1 ENAELLC
8 CHLLQQ
14 KDSCSNKVLHS
25 SLAHSPP
32 CGYFHLFALCQYL
45 ALYSSLQS
53 ISSNYFYFSG
63 LILILPCTDTF
74 IRVDLR
80 TVTCNIPPQEIL
92 TKDAVTTQVDGVVY
106 YRIHSAVSAV
116 ANVTDVHSAT
126 FLLAQTTLRNVL
138 GTKSLAQLLA
148 GREEIAHGIQEI
160 LDSATEQWGIKVA
173 RVEIKDIR
181 IPVAMQRTMAAEAEA
196 AQEAR
201 AKVVAAEGE
210 RNASKALKQ
219 ASVVLAN
226 SPAGL
231 QLRYLQTLTTLAAEN
246 NSTIVFPLPINMF
259 ENLGQKN
266 RGG

>member
-1 ENAELLC
+1 MLTPPWVLAPQKGFIFLLC
-8 CHLLQQ
+8 R
-14 KDSCSNKVLHS
+14 S
-25 SLAHSPP
+25 
-32 CGYFHLFALCQYL
+32 ALCLSCQG
-45 ALYSSLQS
+45 SSKSHCVLS
-53 ISSNYFYFSG
+53 
-63 LILILPCTDTF
+63 PT
-74 IRVDLR
+74 
-80 TVTCNIPPQEIL
+80 TVL
-92 TKDAVTTQVDGVVY
+92 FMLVLVSKD
-106 YRIHSAVSAV
+106 
-116 ANVTDVHSAT
+116 
-126 FLLAQTTLRNVL
+126 
-138 GTKSLAQLLA
+138 
-148 GREEIAHGIQEI
+148 I

-181 IPVAMQRTMAAEAEA
+181 IPVAMQRMMAAEAEA

-219 ASVVLAN
+219 ASMVLAD
-226 SPAGL
+226 STAGL

>member
-1 ENAELLC
+1 MGASTPGGLRLPAVQVCPLPLLSRQHGKSYC
-8 CHLLQQ
+8 VLSPTTVLFMLVLVS
-14 KDSCSNKVLHS
+14 KD
-25 SLAHSPP
+25 
-32 CGYFHLFALCQYL
+32 
-45 ALYSSLQS
+45 
-53 ISSNYFYFSG
+53 
-63 LILILPCTDTF
+63 
-74 IRVDLR
+74 
-80 TVTCNIPPQEIL
+80 
-92 TKDAVTTQVDGVVY
+92 
-106 YRIHSAVSAV
+106 
-116 ANVTDVHSAT
+116 
-126 FLLAQTTLRNVL
+126 
-138 GTKSLAQLLA
+138 
-148 GREEIAHGIQEI
+148 I

-201 AKVVAAEGE
+201 AKVRPMAVYSQATTSQTFVLGVQVHLFFLIVKVAFPHYCQCCSAISISLTLQVVAAEGE

-219 ASVVLAN
+219 ASVVLAD
-226 SPAGL
+226 STAGL

>member
-1 ENAELLC
+1 MLTPPWVLAPQEGSVFLLC
-8 CHLLQQ
+8 R
-14 KDSCSNKVLHS
+14 S
-25 SLAHSPP
+25 
-32 CGYFHLFALCQYL
+32 ALCLSCQG
-45 ALYSSLQS
+45 SSKSHCVLS
-53 ISSNYFYFSG
+53 
-63 LILILPCTDTF
+63 PT
-74 IRVDLR
+74 
-80 TVTCNIPPQEIL
+80 TVL
-92 TKDAVTTQVDGVVY
+92 FMLVLVSKD
-106 YRIHSAVSAV
+106 
-116 ANVTDVHSAT
+116 
-126 FLLAQTTLRNVL
+126 
-138 GTKSLAQLLA
+138 
-148 GREEIAHGIQEI
+148 I

-201 AKVVAAEGE
+201 AKVRSIDVYSQATTSHTFVLGVQVHPFLLIVKVAFPHYCQCCSAISISLTLQVVAAEGE

-219 ASVVLAN
+219 ASVVLAD
-226 SPAGL
+226 STAGL

>member
-1 ENAELLC
+1 MGARGLRLPAVQVCPLPLLSRQQGKS
-8 CHLLQQ
+8 HRVLSAATVLFMLL
-14 KDSCSNKVLHS
+14 
-25 SLAHSPP
+25 
-32 CGYFHLFALCQYL
+32 
-45 ALYSSLQS
+45 
-53 ISSNYFYFSG
+53 
-63 LILILPCTDTF
+63 
-74 IRVDLR
+74 
-80 TVTCNIPPQEIL
+80 
-92 TKDAVTTQVDGVVY
+92 
-106 YRIHSAVSAV
+106 VS
-116 ANVTDVHSAT
+116 
-126 FLLAQTTLRNVL
+126 
-138 GTKSLAQLLA
+138 K
-148 GREEIAHGIQEI
+148 EI

-201 AKVVAAEGE
+201 AKVRPMATTSHAFVLGIQVHLFLLIVKVAFPHYCQCCNAISISLTLQVVAAEGE

>member
-1 ENAELLC
+1 MLL
-8 CHLLQQ
+8 
-14 KDSCSNKVLHS
+14 
-25 SLAHSPP
+25 
-32 CGYFHLFALCQYL
+32 
-45 ALYSSLQS
+45 
-53 ISSNYFYFSG
+53 
-63 LILILPCTDTF
+63 
-74 IRVDLR
+74 
-80 TVTCNIPPQEIL
+80 
-92 TKDAVTTQVDGVVY
+92 
-106 YRIHSAVSAV
+106 VS
-116 ANVTDVHSAT
+116 
-126 FLLAQTTLRNVL
+126 
-138 GTKSLAQLLA
+138 K
-148 GREEIAHGIQEI
+148 EI

-201 AKVVAAEGE
+201 AKVRPMATTSHAFVLGIQVHLFLLVVKVAFPHYCQCCNAISISLTLQVVAAEGE

>member
-1 ENAELLC
+1 WIL
-8 CHLLQQ
+8 
-14 KDSCSNKVLHS
+14 V
-25 SLAHSPP
+25 
-32 CGYFHLFALCQYL
+32 
-45 ALYSSLQS
+45 S
-53 ISSNYFYFSG
+53 ISFLLVVITFPFSIWACIKVVREYERAVVFRLGRILPKKSKGPG

-80 TVTCNIPPQEIL
+80 TVTCTIPPQEIL

-138 GTKSLAQLLA
+138 GTRSLAQLLA
-148 GREEIAHGIQEI
+148 GREEIAHGIQDI

-196 AQEAR
+196 AQEAK

-219 ASVVLAN
+219 ASVVLAD
-226 SPAGL
+226 STAGL

-246 NSTIVFPLPINMF
+246 NSTIVFPLPINMLQ
-259 ENLGQKN
+259 NLGTKQFHL
-266 RGG
+266 RFISR